1 MGNKIGAETDEDYM
15 ALALA
20 QARRAG
26 ERKEVPVGAVLVDAA
41 GAVLAE
47 AGNAPIGNNDPTAH
61 AELLALRAAAA
72 KLENYR
78 LPGTT
83 LYSTL
88 EPCPMCTGALVH
100 ARVSRVVFAAPD
112 PRAGACGTVFDLAS
126 SAALNHRLEV
136 CSGVGER
143 ESAALLQAFFASRR

>member
-1 MGNKIGAETDEDYM
+1 
-15 ALALA
+15 
-20 QARRAG
+20 
-26 ERKEVPVGAVLVDAA
+26 
-41 GAVLAE
+41 
-47 AGNAPIGNNDPTAH
+47 
-61 AELLALRAAAA
+61 
-72 KLENYR
+72 
-78 LPGTT
+78 
-83 LYSTL
+83 
-88 EPCPMCTGALVH
+88 MCTGALVH